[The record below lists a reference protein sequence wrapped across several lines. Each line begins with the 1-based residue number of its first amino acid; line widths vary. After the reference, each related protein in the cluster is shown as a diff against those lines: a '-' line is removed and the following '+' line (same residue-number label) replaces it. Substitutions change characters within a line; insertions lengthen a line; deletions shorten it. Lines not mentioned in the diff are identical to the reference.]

1 MFDLFSSYFS
11 LSCCIGPGIGSKN
24 GAFFLFFFFLSGISR
39 FVTLGH
45 NKVVSSSALSSLIG
59 SDQVLDLLLPL
70 WLDLSGLC
78 QTNPS

>member
-11 LSCCIGPGIGSKN
+11 LSCCIGLGIGSKHC
-24 GAFFLFFFFLSGISR
+24 AFFFSGISR

-45 NKVVSSSALSSLIG
+45 NKVVSSSALSSVIG

-70 WLDLSGLC
+70 WLNFSGLSQPC
-78 QTNPS
+78 LIPVAL